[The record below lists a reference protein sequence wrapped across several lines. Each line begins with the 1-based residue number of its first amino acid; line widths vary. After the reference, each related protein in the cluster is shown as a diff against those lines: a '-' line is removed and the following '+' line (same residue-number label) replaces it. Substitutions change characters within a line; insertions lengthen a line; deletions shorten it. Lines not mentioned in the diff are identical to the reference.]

1 MSEFRGFSDRE
12 IKTLQRQK
20 QQQKQQKQQEIRPG
34 QAAFRPADFSR
45 PRAKITRGEKSYDHR
60 GTPPDGTVL
69 PTTAY
74 FVKEAQKP
82 PLAAKSDQTR
92 PNETNTGEKEQEKD
106 QRGNNKDH
114 HHPPSSVS
122 TATQESITECKESN
136 LPDLQMDNQYVQIS
150 LICLARKI
158 SIAHMMHPMACCMLT
173 LIFFL

>member
-20 QQQKQQKQQEIRPG
+20 QQQTKQQEIKPG
-34 QAAFRPADFSR
+34 QVAFRPADFSR

-60 GTPPDGTVL
+60 GTPPDGTAL

-82 PLAAKSDQTR
+82 PLAAKSDQIKQ
-92 PNETNTGEKEQEKD
+92 NETNTGEEEPEKD
-106 QRGNNKDH
+106 QRGNNKD

-122 TATQESITECKESN
+122 TATQESITESN
-136 LPDLQMDNQYVQIS
+136 LPDLQMDNQYVQYS
-150 LICLARKI
+150 LICLAFLRCKI
-158 SIAHMMHPMACCMLT
+158 SIAHNMHPMACCMLID
-173 LIFFL
+173 IFPL

>member
-1 MSEFRGFSDRE
+1 MAGMSEFRGFSDRE

-20 QQQKQQKQQEIRPG
+20 QQQTKQQEIKPG
-34 QAAFRPADFSR
+34 QVAFRPADFSR

-60 GTPPDGTVL
+60 GTPPDGTAL

-92 PNETNTGEKEQEKD
+92 PNETNTGEEEPEKD
-106 QRGNNKDH
+106 HRGD

-122 TATQESITECKESN
+122 TATQESITESN
-136 LPDLQMDNQYVQIS
+136 LPDLQMDNQYVQYS
-150 LICLARKI
+150 LICLAFLRCKI
-158 SIAHMMHPMACCMLT
+158 SIAHNMHPMACCMLID
-173 LIFFL
+173 IFPL